1 MRYEEDEWI
10 EYQREILEDVYA
22 AESREVRSMQY
33 RITSA
38 A

>member
-1 MRYEEDEWI
+1 MRTEDDDWI
-10 EYQREILEDVYA
+10 EYQREMLEEVHA

-33 RITSA
+33 RIASA

>member
-1 MRYEEDEWI
+1 MRTEEDDWI
-10 EYQREILEDVYA
+10 EYQREMLDEMYA

-33 RITSA
+33 RIASA

>member
-1 MRYEEDEWI
+1 MRYEEDDWI
-10 EYQREILEDVYA
+10 EYQREMADEAYA

-33 RITSA
+33 SIASA

>member
-1 MRYEEDEWI
+1 MRAEDDDWI
-10 EYQREILEDVYA
+10 EYQREMADDDYA

-33 RITSA
+33 RIASA